1 MYRAA
6 RPQISAQSRS
16 SSMHRTIILMSC
28 SCKQDAAQCSH
39 AVTHSLQTSIQLSYC
54 SCDIT
59 FLLFCFVCFCLS
71 ERRVRKF
78 SALVV
83 PRRPPRPVPTLILRR
98 RGAASLWGV
107 PLPKTDPV
115 ERCISSHSRNSFFRS
130 MSSPSAR
137 HTKRA
142 IISSSSVRMTRT
154 VDIWSPRKS
163 RPHSP
168 RFFPQQHPALPSGLA
183 PAGVHRNFC

>member
-1 MYRAA
+1 
-6 RPQISAQSRS
+6 
-16 SSMHRTIILMSC
+16 MHRTIILMSC
-28 SCKQDAAQCSH
+28 SCKQDVAQCSH
-39 AVTHSLQTSIQLSYC
+39 AVTHSLQTSIQPSDC

-59 FLLFCFVCFCLS
+59 FLLFCFVCFCFS

-78 SALVV
+78 TALVV

-98 RGAASLWGV
+98 RGAASLWRV
-107 PLPKTDPV
+107 PSPKTDQA
-115 ERCISSHSRNSFFRS
+115 ERCISSPSRNSFFHS

-163 RPHSP
+163 RLHSP
-168 RFFPQQHPALPSGLA
+168 RFYPQQHPDLPSGLA
-183 PAGVHRNFC
+183 PAGVHRNFCRQWTLQK